1 MPFLAIGALLSAVI
15 EVFVS
20 ADRMLRWIPK
30 TIFGGVA
37 MGVGAGFVLPT
48 CECGVV
54 PVARRLMH
62 KGVPPFIAIT
72 YMLAAPIVNPIVLA
86 STYFAFR
93 GNVSMVLGRIAI
105 AALVASALGLYTRR
119 FTDVLANSNK
129 ANSNKANSNKVRSGK
144 ENEHVHDHRD
154 LSLPGKFR
162 AVLRHAAQEF
172 MDMGKF
178 LILGA
183 IAAASFK
190 TLLPQDIMS
199 IFSANLLLSIGGMM
213 LLAILLSVCSE
224 ADAFVAASFLNFPAG
239 AQLAFVSIGPMVDL
253 KLIGMYAATF
263 RRKIVFAL
271 ILGPTVLIFILSWLF
286 EQFGLLRSLPL

>member
-30 TIFGGVA
+30 SVFGGVA

-62 KGVPPFIAIT
+62 KGVPPFIAIS
-72 YMLAAPIVNPIVLA
+72 YMLAAPIVNPVVLA

-129 ANSNKANSNKVRSGK
+129 AHAGK
-144 ENEHVHDHRD
+144 ENEHVHDHSD
-154 LSLPGKFR
+154 LTVRGKLL
-162 AVLRHAAQEF
+162 AVLTHAAREF

-183 IAAASFK
+183 LAAASFK

-199 IFSANLLLSIGGMM
+199 LFSANLLLSIGGMM

-263 RRKIVFAL
+263 RRRIVLAL
-271 ILGPTVLIFILSWLF
+271 ILGPAVLIFILSWAF
-286 EQFGLLRSLPL
+286 EQLGLLRSLPL

>member
-1 MPFLAIGALLSAVI
+1 MPFLALGALFSAVI

-20 ADRMLRWIPK
+20 ADRMMRWIPK
-30 TIFGGVA
+30 KILGGVVL
-37 MGVGAGFVLPT
+37 GVGAGFVLPT

-72 YMLAAPIVNPIVLA
+72 YMLAGPIVNPVVLA

-105 AALVASALGLYTRR
+105 AAIVASALGLYTQR
-119 FTDVLANSNK
+119 FTEVLANSAK
-129 ANSNKANSNKVRSGK
+129 ANSIKANSNKVRSRK
-144 ENEHVHDHRD
+144 ENEHVHDYSG
-154 LSLPGKFR
+154 LSVRGKLL
-162 AVLRHAAQEF
+162 AVLTHAAREF

-183 IAAASFK
+183 LAAAFFK

-199 IFSANLLLSIGGMM
+199 FFSANLLLSIAGMM

-271 ILGPTVLIFILSWLF
+271 ILGPTVLVLILSWLF
-286 EQFGLLRSLPL
+286 EQLGLLRTLPL

>member
-20 ADRMLRWIPK
+20 SDRMLRWITK
-30 TIFGGVA
+30 SVFGGVA

-62 KGVPPFIAIT
+62 KGVPPFIAIS
-72 YMLAAPIVNPIVLA
+72 YMLAAPIVNPVVLA

-129 ANSNKANSNKVRSGK
+129 AHLDK
-144 ENEHVHDHRD
+144 ENEHVHDYRD
-154 LSLPGKFR
+154 LSVLRNLR
-162 AVLRHAAQEF
+162 AVLTHAAQEF

-183 IAAASFK
+183 LAAASFK

-199 IFSANLLLSIGGMM
+199 MFSANLLLSIGGMM

-224 ADAFVAASFLNFPAG
+224 ADAFVAASFLKFPAG
-239 AQLAFVSIGPMVDL
+239 AQLAFVGIGPMVDL

-263 RRKIVFAL
+263 RRRIVLAL
-271 ILGPTVLIFILSWLF
+271 IFGPAVLIFILSWAF
-286 EQFGLLRSLPL
+286 EQLGLLRSLPL